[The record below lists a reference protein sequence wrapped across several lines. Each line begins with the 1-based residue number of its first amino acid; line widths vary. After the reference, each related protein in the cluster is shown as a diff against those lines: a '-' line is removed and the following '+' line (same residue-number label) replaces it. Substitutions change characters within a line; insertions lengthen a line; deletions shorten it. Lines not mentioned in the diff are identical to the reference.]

1 MYLHESFNYLIFIEN
16 SIYTNEKVQQWVRNN
31 YRFEKE
37 QSILMG
43 GIPIG
48 GDCQNGR
55 RWKTELPLPHVGT
68 DVKIYLSLHFKA

>member
-1 MYLHESFNYLIFIEN
+1 M
-16 SIYTNEKVQQWVRNN
+16 
-31 YRFEKE
+31 FEKE